1 MIYDDVAS
9 NLSALLVATF
19 IQHIQQTFCFLVSL
33 ARKSQPC
40 PNAVGQLPPI
50 ALKPGMQAF
59 MSYKHLLCSHVHDL
73 ALEYEHTWHT
83 TANGTF
89 A

>member
-1 MIYDDVAS
+1 MMYDDVAP
-9 NLSALLVATF
+9 NFSALLVDTF

-33 ARKSQPC
+33 ARKSQPR
-40 PNAVGQLPPI
+40 PNAVGQLSPI
-50 ALKPGMQAF
+50 ALKPAMQAF
-59 MSYKHLLCSHVHDL
+59 LSYKHLLSSHVHDW

-83 TANGTF
+83 TANGIF